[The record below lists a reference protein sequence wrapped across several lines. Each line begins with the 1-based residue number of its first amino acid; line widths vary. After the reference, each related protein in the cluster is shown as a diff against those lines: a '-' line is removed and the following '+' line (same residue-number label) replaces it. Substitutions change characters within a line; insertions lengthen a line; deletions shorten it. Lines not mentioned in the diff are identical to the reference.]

1 MKPPGSQLKKS
12 LERLA
17 RPGTGGWMAWGQWT
31 NLNWLKCCWLAKC
44 GEYWQGVCVG
54 CGQCPIFHPSQ
65 PVLKLLSGKKPDKQ
79 LRVRTCGH
87 FAMRKEGV
95 CGEPSR
101 PISFFLS
108 LLFLSHRF
116 VNVCSD
122 SVLDLD
128 QTKLLKLFRKKPLI
142 YLLFQNNFHIEAK
155 AYIEWLLGP

>member
-1 MKPPGSQLKKS
+1 MRTMDQSELTKMLLTCKMWRILTGCVCGLRTMPHFSSVAAG
-12 LERLA
+12 A
-17 RPGTGGWMAWGQWT
+17 R
-31 NLNWLKCCWLAKC
+31 
-44 GEYWQGVCVG
+44 
-54 CGQCPIFHPSQ
+54 
-65 PVLKLLSGKKPDKQ
+65 LLSGKKPDKQ

-128 QTKLLKLFRKKPLI
+128 QTKLLEWFRKKVRNLSLVPEQFSYWSKGFHWMVVRALESICILI
-142 YLLFQNNFHIEAK
+142 QNKACSAEIE
-155 AYIEWLLGP
+155 I

>member
-1 MKPPGSQLKKS
+1 MRTMDQSELTKMLLTCKMWRILTGCVCGLRTMPHFSSIAAG
-12 LERLA
+12 A
-17 RPGTGGWMAWGQWT
+17 R
-31 NLNWLKCCWLAKC
+31 
-44 GEYWQGVCVG
+44 
-54 CGQCPIFHPSQ
+54 
-65 PVLKLLSGKKPDKQ
+65 LLSGKKPDKQ

-108 LLFLSHRF
+108 FLFLSHRF